1 MSAASILEKE
11 AAVKKRH
18 TKELI
23 KYYFVSGFVLA
34 AALFCAWT
42 VTRKGL
48 ASSDGKL
55 AFSLLAVIVSAL
67 LGYIAGKSAK

>member
-23 KYYFVSGFVLA
+23 KYCLVSGLVLA
-34 AALFCAWT
+34 AALSCVWT
-42 VTRKGL
+42 VISKGL

-55 AFSLLAVIVSAL
+55 AFSLLAIILSAL